1 VTPTAVT
8 FTYIYTTYISP
19 NSCNNCHGAGLAP
32 NTSTQAAFY
41 TAIVNVA
48 APDTCTG
55 APDYVT
61 PGNANASALYLRLS
75 GSCTPQMPE
84 SGGFILT
91 AAQLA
96 DVAAWI
102 NEGAPNN

>member
-1 VTPTAVT
+1 
-8 FTYIYTTYISP
+8 
-19 NSCNNCHGAGLAP
+19 
-32 NTSTQAAFY
+32 
-41 TAIVNVA
+41 VA
-48 APDTCTG
+48 ATTPACVG

-61 PGNANASALYLRLS
+61 PGNANASALYLHLS
-75 GSCTPQMPE
+75 GACAPQMPE

-102 NEGAPNN
+102 NEGALNN